1 MGRFLEPGPLSTPD
15 LAAVAAS
22 CSICSPP
29 VGVRLAL
36 MVLDPSTRSRAFQD
50 FAREANRGWDVGVFA
65 TRGEAV
71 AWFEKDGQIE
81 GARTSGAPGFNAR
94 AALDVITR

>member
-1 MGRFLEPGPLSTPD
+1 VWGGALPRAWPALNPGSSGRCGELLHLLPTCRGPLGPHGAGS
-15 LAAVAAS
+15 VH
-22 CSICSPP
+22 
-29 VGVRLAL
+29 AL
-36 MVLDPSTRSRAFQD
+36 QD

-65 TRGEAV
+65 TLGEAV